1 MANQLSF
8 DFFEMPEIKPALH
21 RRITRSYG
29 KGDDSIIT
37 RSDRLA
43 KRNRTMV
50 ARYYYWAELKRR
62 RFDDT
67 IKILADNEFFIDD
80 RTVSNILVDYD
91 DYLRELLNT
100 NATRAKLRDQYPGW
114 SWA

>member
-1 MANQLSF
+1 MVNQLSF
-8 DFFEMPEIKPALH
+8 DFFELPEIKPASH

-37 RSDRLA
+37 RGDRLA

-50 ARYYYWAELKRR
+50 ARYYYWVELKRR

>member
-8 DFFEMPEIKPALH
+8 DFFELPEIKTALH

-50 ARYYYWAELKRR
+50 ARSYYWAELKRR

-67 IKILADNEFFIDD
+67 IKILADNEFFI
-80 RTVSNILVDYD
+80 DYD